1 MPNLL
6 TAAEFT
12 RLTQI
17 LTNEPLG
24 RLATIEKT
32 TARFHRHL
40 VARIGKDRAD
50 AMAPLIVGGAD
61 FPTALA
67 RLKDELALMDA
78 APTDVDRP
86 ASIAIG
92 DLTKDSH
99 PIGAAKAASWPAGPR
114 HRTSYRD
121 LEAAAAK
128 GRLPPPPDF
137 SAPTHARFRTKLAA
151 VAALAAAGDIT
162 GLSAFPINPVSSSP
176 KALARYRDLCVAAI
190 NARKEA

>member
-1 MPNLL
+1 MLKLL

-12 RLTQI
+12 QLTQI
-17 LTNEPLG
+17 LTDEPLG

-50 AMAPLIVGGAD
+50 AMAPLIVRDAD

-67 RLKDELALMDA
+67 RLKDELAMGDP
-78 APTDVDRP
+78 APTVAANESRP
-86 ASIAIG
+86 TAAEGIA
-92 DLTKDSH
+92 TDSQ
-99 PIGAAKAASWPAGPR
+99 ALKR

-121 LEAAAAK
+121 LEAAAA
-128 GRLPPPPDF
+128 GGNLPPPPDF
-137 SAPTHARFRTKLAA
+137 SAPTHARFRSKLAT
-151 VAALAAAGDIT
+151 VSALAAAGDIA
-162 GLSAFPINPVSSSP
+162 GLTAFPINPVSSSP

-190 NARKEA
+190 TARKEA

>member
-1 MPNLL
+1 MLNLL

-12 RLTQI
+12 QLTQI
-17 LTNEPLG
+17 LTHEPLG

-61 FPTALA
+61 FPTALN
-67 RLKDELALMDA
+67 RLKDELALGHPAPAIADTRGQNADA
-78 APTDVDRP
+78 DGQNA
-86 ASIAIG
+86 
-92 DLTKDSH
+92 DS
-99 PIGAAKAASWPAGPR
+99 GGQKR

-121 LEAAAAK
+121 LEAAAA
-128 GRLPPPPDF
+128 GGNLPPPPDF

-151 VAALAAAGDIT
+151 VTALAAAGDLA
-162 GLSAFPINPVSSSP
+162 GLAAIPINPVSSSP

-190 NARKEA
+190 TARKEA